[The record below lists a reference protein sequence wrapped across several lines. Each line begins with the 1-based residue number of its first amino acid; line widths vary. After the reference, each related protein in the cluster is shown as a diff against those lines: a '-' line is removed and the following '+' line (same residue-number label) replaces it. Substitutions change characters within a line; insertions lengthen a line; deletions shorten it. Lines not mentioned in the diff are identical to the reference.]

1 MIDSSK
7 TQARIVP
14 WLYATLLPLQ
24 RLVMNLY
31 FRQIR
36 IEGREYLPE
45 AGAFVLA
52 PKHYS
57 RWDPLVLALLSRE
70 PFYFMAKADQCEGFQ
85 GWFSQR
91 LGAFPVDLERPAIS
105 SLKTAIALLAS
116 GQKLVLFP
124 EGGIVRDELLR
135 SLQPGLARLVLQAE
149 SLCGQMIPIIPIAIR
164 YQPDAING
172 AIVRLQI
179 CPPLHSS
186 DYRQS
191 TDKRTAAALTLVL
204 ENVLRETLQ
213 QLQQE
218 Q

>member
-1 MIDSSK
+1 MSDSPK
-7 TQARIVP
+7 VQARVVP
-14 WLYATLLPLQ
+14 WLYGMLLPIHRFL
-24 RLVMNLY
+24 LGFY
-31 FRQIR
+31 FQQIR
-36 IEGREYLPE
+36 VEGREYLPE
-45 AGAFVLA
+45 TGAFVLA

-149 SLCGQMIPIIPIAIR
+149 SLCNQTIPIVPIAIR
-164 YQPDAING
+164 YEPDAIKG
-172 AIVRLQI
+172 AIVCLQI
-179 CPPLHSS
+179 CPPLHSG

-191 TDKRTAAALTLVL
+191 TDKRTAAALTLAL
-204 ENVLRETLQ
+204 ENVLREKLH
-213 QLQQE
+213 QLQQ